1 MVGAKAEDVNLEL
14 RMVIVLFFFFFCWE
28 EFLLIERITLLVNF
42 LTSLCIFFF
51 LSVIFVPLS
60 LF

>member
-14 RMVIVLFFFFFCWE
+14 RMVIVLFFFCWE